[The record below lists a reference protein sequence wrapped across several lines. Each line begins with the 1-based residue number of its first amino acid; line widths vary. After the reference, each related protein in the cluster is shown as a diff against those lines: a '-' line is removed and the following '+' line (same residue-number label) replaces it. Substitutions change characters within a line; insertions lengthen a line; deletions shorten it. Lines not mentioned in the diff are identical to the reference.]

1 VRPGA
6 FESFR
11 WLTGEALRE
20 AARRRIVVVIV
31 GLSLLSLALI
41 DGCSSCAS
49 GTMTVNEAVVDPGAL
64 GGAIGVAMVSALC
77 VWIVILA
84 GVLCADQLARTV
96 SEGSVW
102 LWLARPVS
110 RESFVLSQLAGPLL
124 IAWVAGGVLLATAA
138 VLLQARQGL
147 EPTPALA
154 AGANALVNATTL
166 GAISMAASLW
176 LPRAAIALLVLGVT
190 VPMAALEGVALAG
203 VPLEGTARLVAEL
216 GPPFLAAPLAQLATW
231 VPVLGE
237 RSSSEPTLRALA
249 WAAASVT
256 LPLALFRRVALRD

>member
-110 RESFVLSQLAGPLL
+110 RESFVLSQLAGSLL

-147 EPTPALA
+147 EPTPVLA
-154 AGANALVNATTL
+154 AGANALLNATTL
-166 GAISMAASLW
+166 RAISMAASLW

-203 VPLEGTARLVAEL
+203 LPLEGTARLVAEL

-237 RSSSEPTLRALA
+237 RSSSEPTLRALV

-256 LPLALFRRVALRD
+256 LLLALFRRVELRD

>member
-1 VRPGA
+1 LRPGA

-11 WLTGEALRE
+11 WLTAEALRE

-31 GLSLLSLALI
+31 GLSLLSLAMI

-49 GTMTVNEAVVDPGAL
+49 GTMTVNETVVDPSAI
-64 GGAIGVAMVSALC
+64 GGAVGVAMLSALC
-77 VWIVILA
+77 LWIVILA

-110 RESFVLSQLAGPLL
+110 RESFVLSQLAGSLG
-124 IAWVAGGVLLATAA
+124 IAWAAGGVLLATAA
-138 VLLQARQGL
+138 SLLAARQGL
-147 EPTPALA
+147 ATAPALA
-154 AGANALVNATTL
+154 AGASAFLNAVTL

-176 LPRAAIALLVLGVT
+176 LPRAAIALLVLGIT

-203 VPLEGTARLVAEL
+203 LPLEGVPRLVAEL
-216 GPPFLAAPLAQLATW
+216 GPPFLAAPLAELSAWSPQLA
-231 VPVLGE
+231 E
-237 RSSSEPTLRALA
+237 RSVGEPILRAA
-249 WAAASVT
+249 VWAAASVA
-256 LPLALFRRVALRD
+256 LLLALFRRVELRD

>member
-1 VRPGA
+1 LRPGA

-49 GTMTVNEAVVDPGAL
+49 GTMTVNEAVVDPGAV

-203 VPLEGTARLVAEL
+203 LPLEGAPRLVAEL
-216 GPPFLAAPLAQLATW
+216 GPPFLAAPLAQLAAW
-231 VPVLGE
+231 VPLLGE
-237 RSSSEPTLRALA
+237 RSGGEPTLRALV

-256 LPLALFRRVALRD
+256 LLLALFRRVELRD

>member
-1 VRPGA
+1 LRPGA

-11 WLTGEALRE
+11 WLTAEALRE

-49 GTMTVNEAVVDPGAL
+49 GTMTLNETVVDPSAL
-64 GGAIGVAMVSALC
+64 GGAVGVAMLSALC
-77 VWIVILA
+77 LWTVILA

-110 RESFVLSQLAGPLL
+110 RETFVLSQLAGSLG
-124 IAWVAGGVLLATAA
+124 IAWVAGGVLLASAA
-138 VLLQARQGL
+138 ALLSARQGL
-147 EPTPALA
+147 DPAPALA
-154 AGANALVNATTL
+154 AGASAFLNAVTL
-166 GAISMAASLW
+166 GAVSMAASLW
-176 LPRAAIALLVLGVT
+176 LPRAAIALLVLGIS

-203 VPLEGTARLVAEL
+203 LPLEGAPRLVAEF
-216 GPPFLAAPLAQLATW
+216 GPPFLAAPLAELAAW
-231 VPVLGE
+231 APVLEE
-237 RSSSEPTLRALA
+237 RSFGEPSLRAA
-249 WAAASVT
+249 VWAAASVAA
-256 LPLALFRRVALRD
+256 LLALFRRVELRD

>member
-1 VRPGA
+1 LRPGA

-11 WLTGEALRE
+11 ILTAEALRE

-49 GTMTVNEAVVDPGAL
+49 GTMTVNETVVDPSAV
-64 GGAIGVAMVSALC
+64 GGTIGVAMVSALC
-77 VWIVILA
+77 LWTVILA

-110 RESFVLSQLAGPLL
+110 RETFVLSQLAGPLA
-124 IAWVAGGVLLATAA
+124 IAWATGGVLLASAA
-138 VLLQARQGL
+138 FLLSARQGL
-147 EPTPALA
+147 EPVPALA
-154 AGANALVNATTL
+154 AGASAFLNAVTL
-166 GAISMAASLW
+166 GAVSMAASLW
-176 LPRAAIALLVLGVT
+176 LPRAAIALLVLGIT

-203 VPLEGTARLVAEL
+203 LSLDGAPRLVAEF
-216 GPPFLAAPLAQLATW
+216 GPPFLAAPLSQLTPWA
-231 VPVLGE
+231 PLLAE
-237 RSSSEPTLRALA
+237 RTVGDPSLRAA
-249 WAAASVT
+249 VWAAASVA
-256 LPLALFRRVALRD
+256 LLLALFRRVELRD